1 MKISTWNRIMK
12 SFEDLMGYDKGQ
24 REVVILKRWHF
35 GDKEITEID
44 GREEKLLVHL
54 LRMRYKEI
62 LDESNRRNK
71 EDSNQQRLD
80 I

>member
-1 MKISTWNRIMK
+1 MKISTWNNIMK

-35 GDKEITEID
+35 GDKEIDDIGE
-44 GREEKLLVHL
+44 REEKLLVHL
-54 LRMRYKEI
+54 LRIRYKEI
-62 LDESNRRNK
+62 LDERDRPDK
-71 EDSNQQRLD
+71 RDVNQQRLD

>member
-35 GDKEITEID
+35 GDKEIDDIGE
-44 GREEKLLVHL
+44 REEKLLVHL
-54 LRMRYKEI
+54 LRLRYKEI
-62 LDESNRRNK
+62 VDEKSK
-71 EDSNQQRLD
+71 DSQGDSND
-80 I
+80 

>member
-1 MKISTWNRIMK
+1 MKRVTNENI
-12 SFEDLMGYDKGQ
+12 DLEQDNEQ

-35 GDKEITEID
+35 GDKEIDDIGE
-44 GREEKLLVHL
+44 REEKLLVHL

-62 LDESNRRNK
+62 LDERDRPDK
-71 EDSNQQRLD
+71 RDVNQQRLD